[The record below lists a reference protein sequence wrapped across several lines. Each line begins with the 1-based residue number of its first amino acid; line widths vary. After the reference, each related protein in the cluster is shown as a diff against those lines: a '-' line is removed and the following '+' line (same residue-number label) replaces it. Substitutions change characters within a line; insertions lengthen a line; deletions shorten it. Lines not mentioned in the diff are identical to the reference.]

1 MSGSRAATCRVW
13 LLTGKEIIMSDV
25 SKYRDVQVL
34 TADKLRI
41 VIMLYEGVLR
51 FNKGAQQAIKDGRIE
66 LRNYNINRSIAII
79 TELRDA
85 LNMKEGGDIAQKL
98 LSLYIFSIEHLTS
111 GNLESNIDY
120 IENVNRVFEELKG
133 GWEHIASKGP
143 VDAAQ
148 SVDRVSISHGA

>member
-1 MSGSRAATCRVW
+1 MTA
-13 LLTGKEIIMSDV
+13 EEIIIMSNA

-51 FNKGAQQAIKDGRIE
+51 FNRAAQQAIKDGQIE
-66 LRNYNINRSIAII
+66 LRNYNVNRSIAIV

-85 LNMKEGGDIAQKL
+85 LNMEEGGMIAQKL

-111 GNLESNIDY
+111 GNLENNVDY
-120 IENVNRVFEELKG
+120 IENVNKVFEELKG
-133 GWEHIASKGP
+133 GWEHIAAERP
-143 VDAAQ
+143 ADAAQ
-148 SVDRVSISHGA
+148 PTERVSISHGA

>member
-1 MSGSRAATCRVW
+1 M
-13 LLTGKEIIMSDV
+13 MSDV

-51 FNKGAQQAIKDGRIE
+51 FNRGAQQAIKDGEIE
-66 LRNYNINRSIAII
+66 LRNYNVNRSIDII

-85 LNMKEGGDIAQKL
+85 LDMEVGGEIAQKL

-111 GNLESNIDY
+111 ANLENNIDY
-120 IENVNRVFEELKG
+120 IEGVNKVFDLLKE
-133 GWEHIASKGP
+133 GWDHIAANRQAD
-143 VDAAQ
+143 VAQ
-148 SVDRVSISHGA
+148 MTDRVSISHGA